1 MHPFV
6 TPTLHVPPFDPARF
20 ARVSRGVS
28 REGVRIAEESLR
40 SDEFGR
46 RKLWTLV
53 ADRTVSWRAHQNAKL
68 ATQAPAAEARQI
80 VLRYYDAIDVELL
93 LADAARVP
101 NHYRELRDELMF
113 ACVEQLSP
121 IETCLKLG
129 LADGKRVDATLRLPD
144 QWSDVIIL
152 AVEQGKLPRLFS
164 LLVSFMAQKVKN
176 LPENAYDELVEAL
189 TGPTCC

>member
-20 ARVSRGVS
+20 VRVSRGVS
-28 REGVRIAEESLR
+28 QEGVRIAEESLR

-53 ADRTVSWRAHQNAKL
+53 AERTVSWRAHQHAKL
-68 ATQAPAAEARQI
+68 ATRAPTAEARQV
-80 VLRYYDAIDVELL
+80 VLRYYDAIDAELL

-101 NHYRELRDELMF
+101 NHYRELRDELTF
-113 ACVEQLSP
+113 AYAEVLSP
-121 IETCLKLG
+121 IEVCLRLG
-129 LADGKRVDATLRLPD
+129 LANGKRIDTTARLPD
-144 QWSDVIIL
+144 QWSGIIVL

-164 LLVSFMAQKVKN
+164 LLVDYVAQKVKN

-189 TGPTCC
+189 TGPTTC